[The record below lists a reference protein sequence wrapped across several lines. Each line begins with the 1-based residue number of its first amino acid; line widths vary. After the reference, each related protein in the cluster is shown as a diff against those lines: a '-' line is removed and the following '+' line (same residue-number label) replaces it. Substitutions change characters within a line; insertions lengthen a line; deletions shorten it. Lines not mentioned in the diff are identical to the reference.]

1 MPLVS
6 SKTVLDPANEGNYA
20 VGAFNANNLEYVQGI
35 VEGATAEAAP
45 VIIQASPGAI
55 NYLGIGYIAAIVK
68 VAGES
73 APIPVVLHLDHGK
86 DLDVVARCVENGFTS
101 VMFDGSAYDFE
112 ENVRLTREA
121 VGIAH
126 RKGVPC
132 EGELGKVPSSDR
144 TWTREELKKL
154 MTSPEEAKEFVER
167 TGVDSLAVSVGS
179 VHQMKEK
186 SAELDIDRIRAIRS
200 KVGVPLVLHGSSGV
214 SDESLARAVKS
225 GICKVNI
232 ATLLNMAFSRAVKE
246 TLAENPEEIDPRRI
260 LGPAKLAVASVV
272 AERIRLLGSSGK
284 AG

>member
-6 SKTVLDPANEGNYA
+6 SKSLLDSAFRENYA
-20 VGAFNANNLEYVQGI
+20 LGAFNANNLEYVQGI
-35 VEGATAEAAP
+35 VEGARAEASP

-55 NYLGIGYIAAIVK
+55 AYLGIDYIAAIVK
-68 VAGES
+68 VAAES
-73 APIPVVLHLDHGK
+73 VPIPVVLHLDHGK
-86 DLDVVARCVENGFTS
+86 DLDIVAECVKKGFTS

-121 VGIAH
+121 VDIAH

-144 TWTREELKKL
+144 NWTREELEKL
-154 MTSPEEAKEFVER
+154 MTSPEEAREFVSR

-186 SAELDIDRIRAIRS
+186 AAELDIDRIRAIRS
-200 KVGVPLVLHGSSGV
+200 QVHVPLVLHGSSGV
-214 SDESLARAVKS
+214 SDESLARAVKA

-232 ATLLNMAFSRAVKE
+232 ATLLNMAFSRAVKDTFARE
-246 TLAENPEEIDPRRI
+246 PEEIDPRKI
-260 LGPAKLAVASVV
+260 LGPARDAVASVV
-272 AERIRLLGSSGK
+272 AERIRLLGSSRK